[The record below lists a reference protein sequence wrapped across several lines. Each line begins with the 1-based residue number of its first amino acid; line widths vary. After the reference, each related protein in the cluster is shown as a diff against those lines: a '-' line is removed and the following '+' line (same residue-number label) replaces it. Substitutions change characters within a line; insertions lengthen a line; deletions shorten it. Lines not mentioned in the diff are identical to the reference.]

1 MLRPAT
7 LRYGDVAG
15 DRPFH
20 AALVPV
26 PPGPRTPSPHSHDF
40 HELLLVVAGH
50 GTHWVSG
57 RPIPLRTGD
66 LALVRPDDHHDFQ
79 GGGADGMSIVN
90 VAFPSGPWHAFT
102 GLAGLAGWDGEPA
115 PVAAAAAG
123 EAVFGRFTDALASYS
138 RGARAVDVVRL
149 WAEVLPLLGRREVV
163 DGRPAW
169 LVAACAALATEENL
183 QVGLP
188 RLRALAAVS
197 DGHLARTMAEHH
209 GCTPVAFV
217 TACRLDHAALLLT
230 TTTDPVGRIAQRCG
244 FGSQSYFA
252 RLFLASFGH
261 TPRDHRER
269 SRRAVV
275 P

>member
-1 MLRPAT
+1 M

-26 PPGPRTPSPHSHDF
+26 PGGPRASDPHSHDF

-57 RPIPLRTGD
+57 RASPLRAGD
-66 LALVRPDDHHDFQ
+66 LVLVRPDDHHDFQ
-79 GGGADGMSIVN
+79 GGGPDGMRIIN
-90 VAFPSGPWHAFT
+90 VAFPSRAWRAFT
-102 GLAGLAGWDGEPA
+102 GLAGLDGWDDAPR
-115 PVAAAAAG
+115 PVAAVATG
-123 EAVFGRFTDALASYS
+123 EAVFGRFTDALTSYS

-149 WAEVLPLLGRREVV
+149 WAEVLPLLGRRDLVEH
-163 DGRPAW
+163 RPAW
-169 LVAACAALATEENL
+169 LVTACAAMTTEENL
-183 QVGLP
+183 RAGLP
-188 RLRALAAVS
+188 RLRTLAAVS
-197 DGHLARTMAEHH
+197 DGHLARSMAEHH

-217 TACRLDHAALLLT
+217 TACRLDHGALLLT
-230 TTTDPVGRIAQRCG
+230 TTTEPVGRIAQRCG

-252 RLFLASFGH
+252 RLFLAHHGH
-261 TPRDHRER
+261 TPREHRER
-269 SRRAVV
+269 GRRAVV